1 MIEKKNFG
9 IPSIPDKDIDIVRF
23 TCLRFARQVSP
34 PQDHIL
40 VMFYRTLQWSFF
52 WRMIHVGI
60 NCQDSKIVF
69 LRFESMIKQCASKII
84 ASDWIPFHP
93 PTRRFWTNMTLIM
106 KYGSIRSSQMIPI
119 FFDYFFKSSF
129 QIRFQISE
137 RNNCSP
143 FAYWLQLH
151 MWLIFI
157 LFRIYYRGIQFMIN
171 IESVPDKK
179 WLCGLNADI

>member
-1 MIEKKNFG
+1 MNKTSFFQIF
-9 IPSIPDKDIDIVRF
+9 V
-23 TCLRFARQVSP
+23 
-34 PQDHIL
+34 DHIL

-84 ASDWIPFHP
+84 LATGSFH

-119 FFDYFFKSSF
+119 FFDNFFKSSF
-129 QIRFQISE
+129 QICFEISK

-157 LFRIYYRGIQFMIN
+157 LFRIFLSFMA
-171 IESVPDKK
+171 
-179 WLCGLNADI
+179 L